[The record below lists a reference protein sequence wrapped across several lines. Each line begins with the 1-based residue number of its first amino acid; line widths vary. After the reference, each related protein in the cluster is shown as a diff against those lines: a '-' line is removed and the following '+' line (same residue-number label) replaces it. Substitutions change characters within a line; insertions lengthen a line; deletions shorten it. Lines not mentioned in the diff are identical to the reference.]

1 MYAPYQIAQQ
11 QAQQQQQQQQSSDW
25 WRGQRHPTPQQQMEM
40 EAFRQML
47 AGQPMQQP
55 MSPPMMPVQYRPA
68 SYAANIAPFLQ
79 MLRPHK
85 TTAEQELAAY
95 GDLGIPQTTLSPTH
109 RQMLEILRTMRV
121 MSR

>member
-85 TTAEQELAAY
+85 TSAEQEASAY
-95 GDLGIPQTTLSPTH
+95 GNLGVPQMRPNPSH
-109 RQMLEILRTMRV
+109 RQMLSALRMMRFG
-121 MSR
+121 R

>member
-11 QAQQQQQQQQSSDW
+11 QAQQQQQQSSDW

-55 MSPPMMPVQYRPA
+55 MSPPMMPVQYQPLT
-68 SYAANIAPFLQ
+68 YANSVEPFLQ

-85 TTAEQELAAY
+85 TSAEQEASAY
-95 GDLGIPQTTLSPTH
+95 GNLGVPQMNPNPSHKQMLTLL
-109 RQMLEILRTMRV
+109 RQMRV
-121 MSR
+121 IAR